1 MVEKIFVA
9 LDLPTDE
16 IVETGRSF
24 LEGLEGE
31 YGNEIKKKF
40 GVKIN
45 DYALRKDFSKY
56 RVFKD
61 MGYEIFGD
69 LKISHGCNRGYKIVK
84 EVISD
89 LPLDYIT
96 VSASLMKKNLRCYVE
111 KGKEDGIKVIGF
123 TIHTKIPEDEA
134 KTLYGKTVSQVIYE
148 LGKISEESGC
158 DAITTDVK
166 ALEESKGLR
175 NLKIKKL
182 IPGVRINPS
191 DKDYQ
196 ARVSPMGKV
205 KELKDYIHYVVMS
218 ERYLNDRDAIER
230 FIDLIM

>member
-9 LDLPTDE
+9 LDLPTNK

-24 LEGLEGE
+24 LEDLEGE

-56 RVFKD
+56 RLFKD

-69 LKISHGCNRGYKIVK
+69 LKIFHGCNTGYKSIE
-84 EVISD
+84 EVTSE

-96 VSASLMKKNLRCYVE
+96 VSASLMEKNLRGYVE

-166 ALEESKGLR
+166 ALEESEGLR

-182 IPGVRINPS
+182 VPGVRINPS

-196 ARVSPMGKV
+196 ARISPMEKV
-205 KELKDYIHYVVMS
+205 KKLKDYIHYVVMS
-218 ERYLNDRDAIER
+218 KRYLNDRDAIER
-230 FIDLIM
+230 FIDLII

>member
-9 LDLPTDE
+9 LDLPTDK
-16 IVETGRSF
+16 ILGVGKSF
-24 LEGLEGE
+24 LKNLEIE
-31 YGNEIKKKF
+31 YGDDINKKF

-56 RVFKD
+56 KVFKD

-69 LKISHGCNRGYKIVK
+69 FKISHGHNTGYKIVK
-84 EVISD
+84 EVISE

-96 VSASLMKKNLRCYVE
+96 VSASLMEKNLRGYVE

-123 TIHTKIPEDEA
+123 TIHTKIPENEA
-134 KTLYGKTVSQVIYE
+134 KALYGKSISQIIYE
-148 LGKISEESGC
+148 LGKISERSGC

-166 ALEESKGLR
+166 ALEESEELR

-196 ARVSPMGKV
+196 ARVSPMEKV
-205 KELKDYIHYVVMS
+205 KELEDEIHYVVMS
-218 ERYLNDRDAIER
+218 KRYLDDINAIEK
-230 FIDLIM
+230 FVELL